1 MLRGISRDYLM
12 NKLCK
17 KLNLKVIENIEPFD
31 VYEVDEA
38 FVTGTPFCML
48 PVTSLNSIKIGDGK
62 VGKIFSKLLK
72 AWSKEQKVD
81 IKKQIQS
88 WENTNK
94 KILKTTP
101 YKF

>member
-1 MLRGISRDYLM
+1 
-12 NKLCK
+12 
-17 KLNLKVIENIEPFD
+17 
-31 VYEVDEA
+31 
-38 FVTGTPFCML
+38 ML

-72 AWSKEQKVD
+72 EWSTQQNVD
-81 IKKQIQS
+81 IKKQIQN
-88 WENTNK
+88 WDKINRK